1 MIRYRQHPPSPFPCM
16 CERPHK
22 PARQGSPQARC
33 ANNVRTVT
41 RCGQTRSTAAAHSR
55 PFALL
60 TIREKRFAWHHGLA
74 RMMGRMM
81 LKVALI
87 GIIA

>member
-1 MIRYRQHPPSPFPCM
+1 M

-22 PARQGSPQARC
+22 LAAQGLPQAPC
-33 ANNVRTVT
+33 ADNVRTVT
-41 RCGQTRSTAAAHSR
+41 RCAQTRSTAAAHSR

-60 TIREKRFAWHHGLA
+60 TIREKRLAWHYGLA

-81 LKVALI
+81 LKVPLI